1 MDKEKI
7 RKAAIDLMDEREV
20 PLPVKSFNAL
30 RRAVEDEW
38 GGNLLEVVAVYD
50 PCPFADEGFALVI
63 ASYDRGGTPL
73 NEGTDWFSTH
83 TEIWVGDWTGWEY
96 VEIAD
101 DDANEDDLIEW
112 VHSAEDD

>member
-7 RKAAIDLMDEREV
+7 RKAAIDLMDEREF

-30 RRAVEDEW
+30 RHAVEDEW

-50 PCPFADEGFALVI
+50 PCAFSDEGFALVI
-63 ASYDRGGTPL
+63 ASYDR
-73 NEGTDWFSTH
+73 TDGLSTH

-96 VEIAD
+96 VEVAD

-112 VHSAEDD
+112 AHSTEDD